1 MPHLRRGEAEHL
13 VEVRFQAEVL
23 ADVEAAGDVVHG
35 DRRDTGDEQ
44 ALQTATGAL
53 CAALEGGE
61 EVAVEAA
68 AVGEG
73 MVRLGAV
80 IRQHGVGEVVVLVD
94 EHVQRDALVARVPEQ
109 LGELRGD
116 GGRREDVPQHRFGKQ
131 VGMTPQRPP
140 ELYVAVGLE
149 FPLQGLEL
157 VIHHR
162 EVEAQD
168 HVAAALLRPVAPD
181 VGAREYGLEVAPPEA
196 VVVVLQQRHPQRLA
210 EAARADQKGVPLLL
224 QTPQE
229 AGLVDVQPP
238 VQADALEVGLAVG
251 NARVSGEHGHCRNLD
266 TLDSIGST
274 ARQAMCG
281 SSRGLPGAVP
291 SAVLAVGRPHR
302 SASSSRNLRQAAT
315 GGPARQ
321 LPRGPW
327 LSHCA
332 CHLLTRS
339 TNVILTSSNVR
350 TGGSAA
356 PTGAGRSIIC
366 PTQSTHAR
374 CSSAARGTRNQP
386 CNVSPPGARPPATG
400 NAPSP
405 PTARS
410 RLRRGE
416 SSAAARRTSST

>member
-1 MPHLRRGEAEHL
+1 MVQVVEHHIGVVEIDLGSLGEPIAIVPLAHDAQRSIDVLVEHTEIPVGFDQMPHLRRGEAEHL

-53 CAALEGGE
+53 GAALEGGE

-116 GGRREDVPQHRFGKQ
+116 GGRREDVPQHRTGKQ

-168 HVAAALLRPVAPD
+168 HVAAALLRRVAPD
-181 VGAREYGLEVAPPEA
+181 VGAGEYGLEVAPPEA

-229 AGLVDVQPP
+229 AGLVDIEPP
-238 VQADALEVGLAVG
+238 VQADALEVSLAVG

-281 SSRGLPGAVP
+281 SSRGSRRCLRRALRERLQRIMQTPR
-291 SAVLAVGRPHR
+291 AVG
-302 SASSSRNLRQAAT
+302 
-315 GGPARQ
+315 
-321 LPRGPW
+321 
-327 LSHCA
+327 
-332 CHLLTRS
+332 
-339 TNVILTSSNVR
+339 
-350 TGGSAA
+350 
-356 PTGAGRSIIC
+356 GR
-366 PTQSTHAR
+366 
-374 CSSAARGTRNQP
+374 
-386 CNVSPPGARPPATG
+386 
-400 NAPSP
+400 
-405 PTARS
+405 
-410 RLRRGE
+410 
-416 SSAAARRTSST
+416 RRTSRFSKS